1 MPNSVM
7 TSSAGLYSMERSN
20 SAPGSPILQPI
31 GPPNPAMVTKMV
43 NTTSPGSEPEYRTG
57 SSLSSGIGLSPG
69 SGSNPMA
76 GPGGLGRSLTPDNEI
91 IKTAMMDKDL
101 FVGTSG
107 HRPASSGSANAAAG
121 FMPGINPQNLLSAAA
136 QMASMAGTGVFT
148 ASDLDYLTPAP
159 PERPVDFHR

>member
-1 MPNSVM
+1 
-7 TSSAGLYSMERSN
+7 MERSN

-69 SGSNPMA
+69 SSNPMA

-91 IKTAMMDKDL
+91 IKTAMMDKDFL
-101 FVGTSG
+101 VGTSG
-107 HRPASSGSANAAAG
+107 HRPASSGSANASG
-121 FMPGINPQNLLSAAA
+121 FMPGINAQNLLSAAA
-136 QMASMAGTGVFT
+136 QMAGIQNMSATGVFN
-148 ASDLDYLTPAP
+148 ASDLDYLTAPAP